1 MQIVPNRS
9 AGYAPLTLGPGSLAT
24 PSVRTPLPQ
33 APTLAPTR
41 RPAEPDRAEVP
52 SLPDESLAS
61 PSMQAALKAA
71 EAARAQLLEQGI
83 TPTLSV
89 IDTAKLMALLSD

>member
-1 MQIVPNRS
+1 MQIVPIRS
-9 AGYAPLTLGPGSLAT
+9 AGYAPITLGPGSLAT

-33 APTLAPTR
+33 TPAR
-41 RPAEPDRAEVP
+41 GPAEPDRAEVA

-89 IDTAKLMALLSD
+89 IDTAKLMALLGD